1 MENIGVYRY
10 IQQLISYITV
20 FSVIVGRSRNTPR
33 KSSPERKS
41 PTNFI
46 IENCTIIFSFLSPS

>member
-1 MENIGVYRY
+1 MMENIGVYRY

-33 KSSPERKS
+33 KSSPERIQGCGAYKY
-41 PTNFI
+41 
-46 IENCTIIFSFLSPS
+46 